1 MHHKKS
7 FGTLWNDRRMQE
19 RCYGVLLVQE
29 YIRCEIR
36 IRPTSTMRTTT
47 TTTSRMRLLLV
58 LVGLLLAQRVGA
70 RAGVNPQSYGEG
82 EE

>member
-1 MHHKKS
+1 MR
-7 FGTLWNDRRMQE
+7 T
-19 RCYGVLLVQE
+19 
-29 YIRCEIR
+29 
-36 IRPTSTMRTTT
+36 TTMTTTTT